1 MGKQYRISELMD
13 SYNDNKFLFEQ
24 EQGADTEAV
33 LEGVMAKVKPK
44 KRLRLGVKI
53 FTAAALATA
62 VTMTTMAATASTPV
76 REIKLADGGTMILGR
91 EDCPYI
97 VDGHGSSLDNVYKEE
112 NGRIYFTF
120 EGQHLD
126 ITDEIDFDTPFY
138 YRADVVDSLGQNH
151 ERWIAV
157 GGIPGYTGMSEI
169 IFDFDGE
176 GHTNISGTG
185 EFKYHQYYIDGE
197 AVTDLGD
204 WGATHA
210 YCDKYPY
217 RYSDFGWFKNVY
229 ARFKDYDEQAS
240 LDEAKKWRYPHDWEG
255 EMIEEDIPLPE
266 DLMEFVKK

>member
-44 KRLRLGVKI
+44 KRLRLGARI
-53 FTAAALATA
+53 LTAAALAAA
-62 VTMTTMAATASTPV
+62 VTMTATAVTASTPI
-76 REIKLADGGTMILGR
+76 REIKRADGSTIILGR
-91 EDCPYI
+91 EDCPHI
-97 VDGHGSSLDNVYKEE
+97 EDGHGSSIDNVYKEE

-185 EFKYHQYYIDGE
+185 ELKYHQYYIDGE
-197 AVTDLGD
+197 VVTDLD
-204 WGATHA
+204 DRMDA
-210 YCDKYPY
+210 YAIDKYPY
-217 RYSDFGWFKNVY
+217 RYSDFGWFKNVQ
-229 ARFKDYDEQAS
+229 ARFYHYDEQAS

-255 EMIEEDIPLPE
+255 GMIEEDIPLPE